1 VLGRADTDGREA
13 RRGGMAS
20 RGRGSVAMPERRA
33 RVRED
38 GGNADDGGAVAKV
51 TGTGTSARPCHAV
64 VRCYGRM
71 SSAGAGKTRGSSA
84 LVAGRARHCGC
95 GARRR

>member
-1 VLGRADTDGREA
+1 
-13 RRGGMAS
+13 
-20 RGRGSVAMPERRA
+20 MPERRA

-84 LVAGRARHCGC
+84 LVRAGRGTAAAEVADGEREPEAERSSAGT
-95 GARRR
+95 GA